1 MASIFVKYPGLT
13 SPTSTAR
20 GFEGTTECLHAD
32 LVTATLDEDGVA
44 LGTPQRTLEL
54 ERVSDHNSAAFV
66 ASLVGRR
73 AGALEVYLVAGPSVV
88 EIRSDAATV
97 TDYVVGGGDGGGSST
112 DRITLSLRDVVV
124 TDRVSGVKGGLRG
137 AGRPL
142 LEASFHTDGP
152 GATLLPELHAALSG
166 RSSLKA
172 FWEEERLF
180 SGAPQVTLSAT
191 LSGLVVGRVQTSRS
205 EGASLTTYSALMPL
219 TRADLAWFTG

>member
-1 MASIFVKYPGLT
+1 MTHFVT
-13 SPTSTAR
+13 
-20 GFEGTTECLHAD
+20 FDGTGKSA
-32 LVTATLDEDGVA
+32 GVRIRA
-44 LGTPQRTLEL
+44 LG
-54 ERVSDHNSAAFV
+54 
-66 ASLVGRR
+66 
-73 AGALEVYLVAGPSVV
+73 
-88 EIRSDAATV
+88 V
-97 TDYVVGGGDGGGSST
+97 T
-112 DRITLSLRDVVV
+112 
-124 TDRVSGVKGGLRG
+124 LRG

-219 TRADLAWFTG
+219 TRADLAWFTFSADGRATGRSTARIGGARSSGPPWSPHRGTSVPRCGRAWFTGFVQHQRGISQLIIG

>member
-44 LGTPQRTLEL
+44 LGTPQR
-54 ERVSDHNSAAFV
+54 
-66 ASLVGRR
+66 SLVGRR

-124 TDRVSGVKGGLRG
+124 TDRVSGVKGG
-137 AGRPL
+137 
-142 LEASFHTDGP
+142 F
-152 GATLLPELHAALSG
+152 
-166 RSSLKA
+166 
-172 FWEEERLF
+172 
-180 SGAPQVTLSAT
+180 
-191 LSGLVVGRVQTSRS
+191 
-205 EGASLTTYSALMPL
+205 
-219 TRADLAWFTG
+219 

>member
-32 LVTATLDEDGVA
+32 LVTAVLDEDGVA
-44 LGTPQRTLEL
+44 LGTAQRTLQL

-66 ASLVGRR
+66 SSLVGRR

-124 TDRVSGVKGGLRG
+124 TDRVSGVKGG
-137 AGRPL
+137 
-142 LEASFHTDGP
+142 F
-152 GATLLPELHAALSG
+152 
-166 RSSLKA
+166 
-172 FWEEERLF
+172 
-180 SGAPQVTLSAT
+180 
-191 LSGLVVGRVQTSRS
+191 
-205 EGASLTTYSALMPL
+205 
-219 TRADLAWFTG
+219 